1 MIFGIVMLI
10 KNIAELIYINR
21 GRRSFEQFHAE
32 TEQMIYDYCMK
43 NNMTRDQ
50 FFDKMSESLNNKD
63 MSEMTRAMLWLMAH
77 KPYYRCKKPEVGFT
91 RVYECDLY
99 KCDAHPR
106 SCFFCD
112 HCTDIMYDGDGP
124 YNFTC
129 TIDKDP
135 SKGFLGECESF
146 KEDLKQ

>member
-1 MIFGIVMLI
+1 MKAVLLIILGILLAGLIFGIVMLI

-63 MSEMTRAMLWLMAH
+63 MTTPRYFKDRRKYTEQHDKFRALLAQGIDPVSAARMANS
-77 KPYYRCKKPEVGFT
+77 PDIPQ
-91 RVYECDLY
+91 VYEPKHL
-99 KCDAHPR
+99 
-106 SCFFCD
+106 
-112 HCTDIMYDGDGP
+112 
-124 YNFTC
+124 
-129 TIDKDP
+129 
-135 SKGFLGECESF
+135 
-146 KEDLKQ
+146 